1 MTEQHKQTRLGR
13 VTASQVHKILGK
25 DDEKFTQTGET
36 YLYEVAAQILTG
48 QTSEEVF
55 SKAIEWGNTYEPEAV
70 ARLQREYSDLPI
82 EYFGIENPQFF
93 SLMEFEGFAGGSPD
107 GKIGAKYCIEVKCPY
122 NSAVHLK
129 NIAITD
135 NAGLKSEHPE
145 YYAQI
150 QMNMVCMGCELGLFV
165 SYDPRNLY
173 KPLHVVV
180 IQHDAELQNKIC
192 KKVSLAREFV
202 RTIVAQS
209 KNKTK
214 IEL

>member
-1 MTEQHKQTRLGR
+1 MNEQHKQVRLGR
-13 VTASQVHKILGK
+13 VTASQVSKILGK
-25 DDEKFTQTGET
+25 DDEKFTQTGES

-55 SKAIEWGNTYEPEAV
+55 NKALDWGNTYEPEAV
-70 ARLQREYSDLPI
+70 ARLQREYPELPI

-93 SLMEFEGFAGGSPD
+93 SLMELEGFAGGSPD
-107 GKIGAKYCIEVKCPY
+107 GKIADKYCVEVKCPY
-122 NSAVHLK
+122 NSAIHLK

-135 NAGLKSEHPE
+135 NEGLKSEHPD
-145 YYAQI
+145 YYAQL
-150 QMNMVCMGCELGLFV
+150 QMNLMCTGCELGLFV
-165 SYDPRNLY
+165 SYDPRNLF

-180 IQHDAELQNKIC
+180 IQSDVELQNKIF

-209 KNKTK
+209 KTKIK